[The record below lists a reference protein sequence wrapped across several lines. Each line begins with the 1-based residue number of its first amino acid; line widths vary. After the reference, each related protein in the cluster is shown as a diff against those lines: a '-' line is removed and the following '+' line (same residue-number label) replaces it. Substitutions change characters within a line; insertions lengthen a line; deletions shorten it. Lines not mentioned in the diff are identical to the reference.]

1 MQRQRNYWTR
11 REETLA
17 TLIGRDAAWLI
28 NTCTAWALAVFACVV
43 LPKPL
48 ALVVYPDSSSAGL
61 ALIGGLFLLGVA
73 CMTCMVVLNARGAKL
88 AEAYVAKEVGHPV
101 RIASAQLSVGWW
113 RKRIERERR

>member
-28 NTCTAWALAVFACVV
+28 NACIAWALAVFACVV
-43 LPKPL
+43 VLPMPL

-61 ALIGGLFLLGVA
+61 ALIGGL
-73 CMTCMVVLNARGAKL
+73 
-88 AEAYVAKEVGHPV
+88 
-101 RIASAQLSVGWW
+101 
-113 RKRIERERR
+113 